1 MDLAQIVSH
10 ARLRASCVCDNQIVM
25 RRHIKCSQLKKMRLK
40 QKVHIWKASLAF
52 KLSVWDCHFV
62 GSITMSWFWER
73 ALKCET
79 FPIHTSCNQHHYLW
93 MFSASINTFLMKLA
107 PSHQRVYQVSIRLS
121 LQVVL
126 TYHLLFGLNLFHIQ
140 LMLYQWRLSSFFY
153 ISNLPKIKFR
163 TTRSHTVCSW
173 VLVAPPAP
181 QDCVCDVK
189 SAQRA
194 MMGHDRAGTTLL
206 KTAWQKL
213 FESQLLAM
221 SWAWFDCLGEIRTQ
235 HSRSWKPDCG
245 YFSLALILSLTR
257 DTSDKVS

>member
-1 MDLAQIVSH
+1 MPDFG
-10 ARLRASCVCDNQIVM
+10 LRVCVCDNQIVM
-25 RRHIKCSQLKKMRLK
+25 RRHIKCSQLKKMRIK
-40 QKVHIWKASLAF
+40 QKVHIRKASLAF

-140 LMLYQWRLSSFFY
+140 LMLYQWRLSSFF
-153 ISNLPKIKFR
+153 IFPTCPKLNSEPLLVILCV
-163 TTRSHTVCSW
+163 HVCW
-173 VLVAPPAP
+173 WRPPPRRAAFVMLKVL
-181 QDCVCDVK
+181 
-189 SAQRA
+189 SGRWW
-194 MMGHDRAGTTLL
+194 GTIEL
-206 KTAWQKL
+206 
-213 FESQLLAM
+213 ERPS
-221 SWAWFDCLGEIRTQ
+221 
-235 HSRSWKPDCG
+235 
-245 YFSLALILSLTR
+245 
-257 DTSDKVS
+257 